1 MSIITFLIIIAALVF
16 VHELG
21 HFLFAKK
28 SGIRVDEF
36 AIGFPPKIYSWTRG
50 ETKYSINL
58 IPFGGY
64 VKIFGENPDEESLS
78 GPDSERSFVRKPRHI
93 QALVLVAGILFNVL
107 FAWLLFTLSFSLG
120 VTTSSSGPNAKT
132 VITNVVK
139 NSPAETAG
147 LKTGDQIVSF
157 IKQGDKNI
165 GDVHLPDDV
174 KNFIG
179 ASEGEEITLV
189 YKRGEENYSK
199 NLKADKSISEDSY
212 TIGIQMAEVETL
224 KLPIF
229 KAIARGAQTTALVFK
244 ETAVGIWNFLGQV
257 FTSKANFSDVAGPVG
272 IVGLVGEAREFG
284 LGYLLSFTALISIN
298 LAVINLIPFP
308 ALDGGRLL
316 FVGIEAI
323 RRKPISPKFANTLNI
338 IGFALLMLFMITVT
352 ISDVGKLFQ

>member
-1 MSIITFLIIIAALVF
+1 MITFLVIIVVLVF

-36 AIGFPPKIYSWTRG
+36 AIGFPPKIYSFTKG

-78 GPDSERSFVRKPRHI
+78 GSDSSRSFVKKPRHI

-107 FAWLLFTLSFSLG
+107 FAWLLFSLSFSLG
-120 VTTSSSGPNAKT
+120 VTTAGTGPNAKT

-139 NSPAETAG
+139 NSPAEGAG

-157 IKQGDKNI
+157 VKPGDKNT

-174 KNFIG
+174 KNFIST
-179 ASEGEEITLV
+179 SEGKEITLI
-189 YKRGEENYSK
+189 YNRGGKDYSK
-199 NLKADKSISEDSY
+199 NLKADKNISENAY
-212 TIGIQMAEVETL
+212 TIGIQMTEVETL
-224 KLPIF
+224 KLPIH
-229 KAIARGAQTTALVFK
+229 KAIAKGAQTTFFVFK
-244 ETAVGIWNFLGQV
+244 ETTIGIWNFLGQV
-257 FTSKANFSDVAGPVG
+257 FTSKANFSEVAGPVG
-272 IVGLVGEAREFG
+272 IVGLVKEAGQFG

-316 FVGIEAI
+316 IVGIEAV
-323 RRKPISPKFANTLNI
+323 RRKRISAKFVNILNLL
-338 IGFALLMLFMITVT
+338 GFGLLILFMITVT
-352 ISDVGKLFQ
+352 ISDVSKLFN